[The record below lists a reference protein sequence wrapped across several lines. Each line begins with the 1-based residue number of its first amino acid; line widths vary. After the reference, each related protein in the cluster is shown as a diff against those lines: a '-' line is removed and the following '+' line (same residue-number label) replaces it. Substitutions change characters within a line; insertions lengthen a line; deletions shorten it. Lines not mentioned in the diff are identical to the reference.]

1 MKLEVFDK
9 HTRLRIAIINAFT
22 YVKYEDD
29 YCGTGSFEITIPTIE
44 ESLDY
49 LTFGNYIFFET
60 GVLGVIKGVTDTEDS
75 DVEVKVYG
83 YLTNHILQYRSFLLT
98 TKYYDSI
105 GNIARQMVTDLF
117 INPRDSRR
125 RINYVT
131 LSSDPR
137 YIPIILGNVTVQNT
151 GSTLFDVLN
160 EIFLQ
165 YDLGFELYP
174 VLENTNNGSMLTEL
188 QFRIITPVD
197 RTINNT
203 HNNVPVVFSFDL
215 DNLQSLEYEED
226 GRAYNNVAIV
236 ASEGEGETRKILEVG
251 DRAATG
257 IDRIELYIDARDIQ
271 YDSGTLALEEID
283 SLEDSLQDV
292 ATSGE
297 YSDLYNVP
305 SINGHELIGN
315 KTSAELGIITET
327 VNNLT
332 NYYLKS
338 QTYTQAEVNTLIN
351 NALNGVFEI
360 VATLPTQDIST
371 HTIYLVPA
379 STTATNNYYDEYMY
393 INNQWE
399 LIGST
404 QIDLSNY
411 VTTQSLNTTLA
422 NYVTTQSLN
431 TTLASYVTSQSLN
444 NTLANYPTNTALE
457 GVTGD
462 LSDLETADKSDLV
475 AAINEIAQSEK
486 IQYAIMPIASADNV
500 GDIVQYVGA
509 TTASYINGY
518 FYKCSGVSGEPLP
531 YNFKEGSAV
540 VYNNEIHLLGGS
552 TTGTE
557 NNHYKWDGLRW
568 VSVSTLPYIF
578 YWGSAVVYNG
588 EIHILGSED
597 DNCHYNHYK
606 WDGTSWTQVSTLPR
620 WFYEGSAVVY
630 NNEIHIIGGQ
640 GYTRYHNKWNGTSWT
655 ELSRLPV
662 TFIWGSAVIY
672 DNAIHCLGADNQLSQ
687 YKWDGTSWSLVSA
700 LPYDFSEGSAVV
712 LNNAVHM
719 LGGNPYKT
727 KHSVWNGSAWSSLS
741 DLPIQFYDGDAVI
754 YNGEI
759 HIFTGTNH
767 YKWDG
772 TGWTSLIESSY
783 AWARIDVQ
791 PSSGGGTTVEQLFVA
806 TYGVTTYAD
815 IETAYNA
822 GKLIVVSREL
832 NGITWYIFTDRTAAG
847 VYYFRS
853 FSNATATNYGCY
865 IDSSGT
871 WSVNSYTYATL
882 SSPAFT
888 GTPTA
893 PTAASGTN
901 TTQIATTAFVQD
913 ALSSISGAA
922 FYAVDLNNGQWA
934 RTDTVIDKGHVYKS
948 TNEGIQSSAYSC
960 TISIIGF
967 TSFTIMARSN
977 GESNYDYAEIGA
989 LDAATITRNSS
1000 TNVKTFKG
1008 SPSTTYTA
1016 VTFDNLDGGFH
1027 TIKVLYS
1034 KDSSVDSNED
1044 AGFFYIPNQLG
1055 LNDLIS
1061 GGGSG
1066 SIATSAEISAIAN
1079 RTFSS

>member
-9 HTRLRIAIINAFT
+9 HTRLRIGIINAFT

-29 YCGTGSFEITIPTIE
+29 YCGTGSFEITIPTAE

-49 LTFGNYIFFET
+49 LAFGNYIFFET

-98 TKYYDSI
+98 TKYYNSI

-117 INPRDSRR
+117 INPRDIRR
-125 RINYVT
+125 KISYVT

-137 YIPIILGNVTVQNT
+137 YIPAILGNVTVQNT

-203 HNNVPVVFSFDL
+203 QNNVPVVFSFDL

-236 ASEGEGETRKILEVG
+236 ASEGEGETRKVLEVG
-251 DRAATG
+251 DRTSTG

-297 YSDLYNVP
+297 YSDLYNQP
-305 SINGHELIGN
+305 SINGNVLVGN

-327 VNNLT
+327 VDNLT

-338 QTYTQAEVNTLIN
+338 QTYTQAEVNALIN
-351 NALNGVFEI
+351 NALNGLFEI

-371 HTIYLVPA
+371 HTIYLAPA
-379 STTATNNYYDEYMY
+379 STTATNNYYNEYMY
-393 INNQWE
+393 ISNQWE

-404 QIDLSNY
+404 QIDLSD
-411 VTTQSLNTTLA
+411 
-422 NYVTTQSLN
+422 YVTTQSLN
-431 TTLASYVTSQSLN
+431 TTLASYVTTQSLNTTLSNYVTSQSLN
-444 NTLANYPTNTALE
+444 TTLANYPTNTALE
-457 GVTGD
+457 TVTGD
-462 LSDLETADKSDLV
+462 LSDLQTTDKSDLV
-475 AAINEIAQSEK
+475 AAINEVAQ
-486 IQYAIMPIASADNV
+486 
-500 GDIVQYVGA
+500 G
-509 TTASYINGY
+509 
-518 FYKCSGVSGEPLP
+518 
-531 YNFKEGSAV
+531 
-540 VYNNEIHLLGGS
+540 
-552 TTGTE
+552 
-557 NNHYKWDGLRW
+557 
-568 VSVSTLPYIF
+568 
-578 YWGSAVVYNG
+578 
-588 EIHILGSED
+588 
-597 DNCHYNHYK
+597 
-606 WDGTSWTQVSTLPR
+606 
-620 WFYEGSAVVY
+620 
-630 NNEIHIIGGQ
+630 
-640 GYTRYHNKWNGTSWT
+640 
-655 ELSRLPV
+655 
-662 TFIWGSAVIY
+662 
-672 DNAIHCLGADNQLSQ
+672 
-687 YKWDGTSWSLVSA
+687 
-700 LPYDFSEGSAVV
+700 
-712 LNNAVHM
+712 
-719 LGGNPYKT
+719 
-727 KHSVWNGSAWSSLS
+727 
-741 DLPIQFYDGDAVI
+741 
-754 YNGEI
+754 
-759 HIFTGTNH
+759 
-767 YKWDG
+767 
-772 TGWTSLIESSY
+772 
-783 AWARIDVQ
+783 
-791 PSSGGGTTVEQLFVA
+791 GGGTTVEQLFVA
-806 TYGVTTYAD
+806 TYGVTTYAE
-815 IETAYNA
+815 IEAAYNA
-822 GKLIVVSREL
+822 RKLIVVSREL
-832 NGITWYIFTDRTAAG
+832 NGITWYIFTDRTTAG
-847 VYYFRS
+847 IYYFRS

-865 IDSSGT
+865 INSSGT
-871 WSVNSYTYATL
+871 WSVNSYAYATL

-901 TTQIATTAFVQD
+901 TTQIATTAFVQS
-913 ALSSISGAA
+913 ALSSIPNVA
-922 FYAVDLNNGQWA
+922 FYVVDLNSGQWA
-934 RTDTVIDKGHVYKS
+934 KTDTVIDKGHVYKS

-967 TSFTIMARSN
+967 KSFTIMARSN

-989 LDAATITRNSS
+989 LDAATITRNGSG
-1000 TNVKTFKG
+1000 NVKTFKG

-1034 KDSSVDSNED
+1034 KDGSQNSNED
-1044 AGFFYIPNQLG
+1044 AGFFYIPNQL
-1055 LNDLIS
+1055 DLGDLVS
-1061 GGGSG
+1061 GGGGG

-1079 RTFSS
+1079 RTYSS